1 LKRTTS
7 EEQLDTPKSSLVVST
22 DFDEEKY
29 ETFVAN
35 VRLKLSDVR
44 LCRLEDGLYVS
55 LMSVVSLK
63 EPGKVLTLE
72 F

>member
-1 LKRTTS
+1 MKRTTS

>member
-35 VRLKLSDVR
+35 VRLKLSDV
-44 LCRLEDGLYVS
+44 
-55 LMSVVSLK
+55 
-63 EPGKVLTLE
+63 
-72 F
+72 